1 MRLDSTIRT
10 HVHRAHRRDLQVG
23 QLHTMYVER
32 TVVRISVTH
41 CFDSFEV
48 FKSILQYYA
57 YPVLVIDTEKVCRRP
72 ASSGPRCRPTGALII
87 GAREIFMQSS
97 PFCKSRPINML
108 LPLLALVGFAAG
120 CGEQHPYARDIHHHE
135 NVDKR
140 EYPQFP
146 LTPPSRPLEWGDLNV
161 IHTTDTHGWLLGHQ
175 KTSWPEPNYR

>member
-1 MRLDSTIRT
+1 MIPQYVRT
-10 HVHRAHRRDLQVG
+10 CTG
-23 QLHTMYVER
+23 PTVE
-32 TVVRISVTH
+32 T
-41 CFDSFEV
+41 
-48 FKSILQYYA
+48 FKSGSCILCMLSGRWYESVSRIVSTRLKFSSPYYA
-57 YPVLVIDTEKVCRRP
+57 YPILVIDTEKVCRRP
-72 ASSGPRCRPTGALII
+72 ASSASPRCRPTGALII